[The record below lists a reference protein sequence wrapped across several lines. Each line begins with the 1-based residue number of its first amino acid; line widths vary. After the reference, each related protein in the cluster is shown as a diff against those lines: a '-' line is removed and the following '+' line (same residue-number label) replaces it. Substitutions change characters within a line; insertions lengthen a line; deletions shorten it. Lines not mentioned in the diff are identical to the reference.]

1 MGEGEGEGGVETGG
15 REVTRGTGASREG
28 EEEGEGGSGTV
39 EVVAM
44 VVATATSRVAAVVG
58 MDSPLE
64 GTIVEEEEEVM
75 AAGEEV
81 MEEEEEVMAAGE
93 EVRRREW
100 LGR

>member
-1 MGEGEGEGGVETGG
+1 MGEGEGEEGGVEIGG

-75 AAGEEV
+75 
-81 MEEEEEVMAAGE
+81 EEEEEVMAAGE
-93 EVRRREW
+93 EVREK
-100 LGR
+100 GAAG